1 MSKFSK
7 FAIFICSLI
16 MFIYLGIQG
25 LVISNTINLEKC
37 TLVEIGIS
45 CISIFLFFFFYIIR
59 EIIIRNKKTYKLNLY
74 TKDLNEVIISQS
86 HNMLFYEGKVSECAK
101 QLTKQVSYSICVDRC
116 AIWLYSQDKKSI
128 ICQQLYIKSEDTW
141 YKDIELFENDYKSY
155 FDALSVNPIIV
166 ANDAKKHES
175 TSCFTETY
183 LKPLGIE
190 SMLDV
195 PIIYK
200 GETIGV
206 ICIESLTKREW
217 IDTELNFAKMLSSIY
232 SFAYSIRE
240 GNKQKKQLIEIEKF
254 IDEATLISKADSN
267 GKITYVNKKFTEVSG
282 YSLKEVLG
290 KDHNIVNSGQHDKEF
305 WKEMYKTIIKE
316 KKIWNMIV
324 TNKAKNGTLYYVDTY
339 IKAEFDSDT
348 NELIGFTSIRQDVS
362 ELKRKEL
369 DFRYRMD
376 AINQSN
382 MVIEFDINGDIKF
395 ANSNFCKSM
404 GYELNELV
412 GRHHSIFI
420 ESENKSTKEYV
431 EFWEKLSSGQFV
443 SSEFK
448 RLTKDGKEVWIQA
461 TYNPIFDNKGNVIS
475 IMKIATDITD
485 KVIQSLEIDKK
496 NTYLEHAAKILRH
509 DMHSGINTYIP
520 RGVSSL
526 ERRLTDED
534 IKNLKIEAPLKMIKE
549 GLKHT
554 QKVYKGVYE
563 FTNLVKKEVVL
574 SKTDC
579 NIKLILEDYLS
590 STAYKS
596 QVILDE
602 NLPVLVVNEALF
614 CTSIDNL
621 IRNGL
626 KYNDSATKFVKI
638 YFETERKQF
647 GLRKS
652 YICVEDNGRG
662 INQEEF
668 EHLSKPYVRKEGQQE
683 TGSGLGLNICKAIL
697 HEHGFEITA
706 EKLPECGTKL
716 KIKVSI

>member
-1 MSKFSK
+1 MKKLTKFSCYLA
-7 FAIFICSLI
+7 AII
-16 MFIYLGIQG
+16 MI
-25 LVISNTINLEKC
+25 
-37 TLVEIGIS
+37 
-45 CISIFLFFFFYIIR
+45 LFFLNQTLLVFDFYEATDFRIAMGYILFLSFLPPFYFV
-59 EIIIRNKKTYKLNLY
+59 I
-74 TKDLNEVIISQS
+74 KDLLDKNKQIIKQFDYQKKLKEVIVLQSQNQS
-86 HNMLFYEGKVSECAK
+86 FYDGKVREGAMS
-101 QLTKQVSYSICVDRC
+101 LTKEVCNSICTDRC
-116 AIWLYSQDKKSI
+116 SIWLYNKDKTSI
-128 ICQQLYIKSEDTW
+128 ICQQLYVKKEDNW
-141 YKDIELFENDYKSY
+141 YSGTELLKKDFEPY
-155 FDALSVNPIIV
+155 FNHLQVDPIIV
-166 ANDAKKHES
+166 ANDAES
-175 TSCFTETY
+175 HPATSCFKDSY
-183 LKPLGIE
+183 LQPLEIK

-195 PIIYK
+195 PIMYDGK
-200 GETIGV
+200 VIGV
-206 ICIESLTKREW
+206 ICIESLEKRIWNSLEV
-217 IDTELNFAKMLSSIY
+217 NFSQMLSTLY
-232 SFAYSIRE
+232 SFAHSIKE

-282 YSLKEVLG
+282 YSMEEVLG
-290 KDHNIVNSGQHDKEF
+290 KDHNIVNSGQHNKEF

-395 ANSNFCKSM
+395 ANNNFCKSM

-420 ESENKSTKEYV
+420 ENKSTKEYV
-431 EFWEKLSSGQFV
+431 ELWEKLSSGQFV

-461 TYNPIFDNKGNVIS
+461 TYNPIFDNKGSVIS

-526 ERRLTDED
+526 ERRLTEED

-574 SKTDC
+574 SKTAC

-590 STAYKS
+590 STSYKS

-638 YFETERKQF
+638 YFEAERKQF

-662 INQEEF
+662 ISQEEF

-683 TGSGLGLNICKAIL
+683 TGSGLGLNICKSIL